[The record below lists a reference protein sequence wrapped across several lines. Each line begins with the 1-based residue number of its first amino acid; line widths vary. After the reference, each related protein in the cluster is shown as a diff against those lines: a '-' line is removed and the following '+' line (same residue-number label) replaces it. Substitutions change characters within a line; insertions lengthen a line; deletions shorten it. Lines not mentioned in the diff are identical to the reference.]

1 MNRTIA
7 LGALAASGM
16 LAAHANAAYTITQ
29 SAGAAPTYDITLNF
43 DEPGTPTGIVPDT
56 TWLAGWDLLLQS
68 GDGQDFVGD
77 ATGVPGQSW
86 LGTGNSFTGA
96 YGVFMTFGSEITEFS
111 AQFWDPSGP
120 PTFFGGGMAVILF
133 NDGVDVA
140 FEFYT
145 PAWGGVGDTWYNCV
159 ATDGMVFDEIRVL
172 GFGFF
177 PTTYMDNASWNKVPA
192 PGAAALL
199 GVAGLAGLRRRR
211 A

>member
-7 LGALAASGM
+7 LGALAASAG
-16 LAAHANAAYTITQ
+16 LAAHANASYTITQ
-29 SAGAAPTYDITLNF
+29 SATPAPTYSTSLTF
-43 DEPGTPTGIVPDT
+43 DEPGGPTGDVSTDA
-56 TWLAGWDLLLQS
+56 WLDSHCVIIDS
-68 GDGQDFVGD
+68 GEGTRYVSD
-77 ATGVPGQSW
+77 ATTTPGQSW
-86 LGTGNSFTGA
+86 LGTGNSYYA
-96 YGVFMTFGSEITEFS
+96 PYGVFMTFTQPLTAFS

-120 PTFFGGGMAVILF
+120 PTFFGGGLAVILF

-140 FEFYT
+140 STFTT
-145 PAWGGVGDTWYNCV
+145 PAWGGVGSTWFDCV